1 MPGFSCKFGE
11 RYVPTFIP
19 GQRWISETEPE
30 LGLGMVLEAT
40 RARVTLL
47 FIASNE
53 KRTYAGDNA
62 PLNRVRFAIG
72 DTIESA
78 DGWQICVNRIEEQAG
93 LITYIGTDRKG
104 IQKELEE
111 TELNH
116 NLQFNRPQDRLFSG
130 QIDTSAQFKLRCD
143 TRDALIALEQSEI
156 RGLAGARVGLI
167 PHQIFI
173 AHEVAGRHAPR
184 VLLADEVGL
193 GKTIEACLIAH
204 HQILSGRAE
213 RVLILVPEPLLHQWL
228 VELRRRFNL
237 NFSLYDEERYWQTP
251 DGNPFLSEQWIL
263 TSLTLFSAEPE
274 RKARLLEA
282 GWDLCIVDEA
292 HHLDWSPQAPGED
305 YLLVEQLA
313 QKTPGLLLLTATP
326 EQFGKENHFARMKL
340 LDPDRFS
347 SYEAFL
353 AEEADYVMLAELI
366 ERLTT
371 STLDEKTRE
380 QLRDTLSHDRA
391 EQLIADL
398 DEPDA
403 NERARDELVRLLL
416 DRHGTGR
423 ILFRNT
429 RATVK
434 GFPARQPKPYPL
446 ALPAAYKAN
455 TDITLAALLHPET
468 RYRTQ
473 HQDIDKSESD
483 QPWWKLDPRVNWLC
497 KLIGTLRPAK
507 VLVICA
513 TRDTAMELDA
523 AINRLTTVGSTIFHE
538 GMSIIE
544 RDRAAAWFA
553 DEEEGAQV
561 LVCSEI
567 GSEGRNFQFAH
578 HLVLFDLPLN
588 PELLEQRIGRL
599 DRIGQTSTI
608 QLHIPYLQQSAQE
621 TLFRW
626 YHEGLDAF
634 THHGQASMEVYA
646 QLSGELHE
654 NLLAPQRKKTLDALL
669 LRTRKLR
676 DEVLT
681 RLHDGRDRLLE
692 LNSCRNDEAE
702 ALVDAI
708 RAQDENDT
716 LWPWLESVFDIFG
729 VNVEEH
735 SEHCHILLPGD
746 HMPISHFPEL
756 PEEGVTATLKRGM
769 ALAREDMA
777 FLTWE
782 HPMVRGAIDLILDSE
797 QGNAAFALVQHEDLE
812 PGQLL
817 LEAVYLLECAAP
829 KHLQAYRHM
838 PQSLI
843 RVLVDSEAG
852 VISNLPSEDLTEIPR
867 LPDREALSQMFQ
879 AQRTTIE
886 NMIRLSEQT
895 AKKLVPALVATALKK
910 MLDEATA
917 ELQRLAALKKVNPS
931 VRQDELDRLKADTLE
946 THGHIQASRLKLDAL
961 RILLTT

>member
-1 MPGFSCKFGE
+1 M
-11 RYVPTFIP
+11 PTFIP

-40 RARVTLL
+40 AARVTVL

-53 KRTYAGDNA
+53 RRTYASDNA
-62 PLNRVRFAIG
+62 PLNRVRFAVG
-72 DTIESA
+72 DSIESA
-78 DGWQICVNRIEEQAG
+78 DGWQICIERIEEQTG

-104 IQKELEE
+104 KQHELEE
-111 TELNH
+111 TELSH
-116 NLQFNRPQDRLFSG
+116 NIQFNRPQDRLFSG
-130 QIDTSAQFKLRCD
+130 QIDTSAQFRLRCD
-143 TRDALIALEQSEI
+143 TRDAVIALEQSEI
-156 RGLAGARVGLI
+156 RGLTGARAGLI
-167 PHQIFI
+167 PHQLYI
-173 AHEVAGRHAPR
+173 AHEVAARHAPR

-228 VELRRRFNL
+228 VELKRRFNL
-237 NFSLYDEERYWQTP
+237 NFTLYDEERYWQTP
-251 DGNPFLSEQWIL
+251 DGNPFLAEQWIL
-263 TSLTLFSAEPE
+263 TSLTLFNTEPE

-292 HHLDWSPQAPGED
+292 HHLDWSPEAPGED

-313 QKTPGLLLLTATP
+313 KKTPGLLLLTATP

-353 AEEADYVMLAELI
+353 AEEADYIPLAQLI

-371 STLDEKTRE
+371 ATILDEKTRE
-380 QLRDTLSHDRA
+380 QLLSTLCHDRA

-398 DEPDA
+398 DDPDA
-403 NERARDELVRLLL
+403 SGQARDELVRLIL

-446 ALPAAYKAN
+446 ALPDAYKAS
-455 TDITLAALLHPET
+455 TDTTFAALLHPET
-468 RYRTQ
+468 AYRAQ
-473 HQDIDKSESD
+473 QDSDK
-483 QPWWKLDPRVNWLC
+483 PWWKLDPRVNWLC
-497 KLIGTLRPAK
+497 KLLGTLRPAK

-513 TRDTAMELDA
+513 TRATAMELDA
-523 AINRLTTVGSTIFHE
+523 EINRLITVGSTIFHE
-538 GMSIIE
+538 GMSIME

-553 DEEEGAQV
+553 DEEQGAQV

-608 QLHIPYLQQSAQE
+608 QLHIPYLLQSAQE

-646 QLSGELHE
+646 QLSEELHK
-654 NLLAPQRKKTLDALL
+654 NLLEPERKETLDALL

-692 LNSCRNDEAE
+692 LNSCRHDSAE

-708 RAQDENDT
+708 RAQDEDNK
-716 LWPWLESVFDIFG
+716 LWPWLENVFDIYG

-746 HMPISHFPEL
+746 HMPISRFPEL
-756 PEEGVTATLKRGM
+756 PEEGVTATLKRET
-769 ALAREDMA
+769 ALAREDMI
-777 FLTWE
+777 FLSWE

-817 LEAVYLLECAAP
+817 LEAIYLLECAAP

-838 PQSLI
+838 PQNLI
-843 RVLVDSEAG
+843 RVLIDSEDG
-852 VISNLPSEDLTEIPR
+852 VINDLPPEEMTEIPR
-867 LPDREALSQMFQ
+867 RPDREALSQMFQ
-879 AQRTTIE
+879 NQRKTIE
-886 NMIRLSEQT
+886 TMIRISEQT
-895 AKKLVPALVATALKK
+895 ARKQLPALVATALKT

-946 THGHIQASRLKLDAL
+946 THGHIQATRLRLDAL
-961 RILLTT
+961 RILLTV

>member
-1 MPGFSCKFGE
+1 M
-11 RYVPTFIP
+11 PTFIP

-40 RARVTLL
+40 RARVTVL

-53 KRTYAGDNA
+53 RRTYAADNA
-62 PLNRVRFAIG
+62 PLNRVRFVVG

-78 DGWQICVNRIEEQAG
+78 DGWQICVSRIQEQAG
-93 LITYIGTDRKG
+93 LITYIGADLKNKPR
-104 IQKELEE
+104 ELEE
-111 TELNH
+111 TELSH
-116 NLQFNRPQDRLFSG
+116 NIQFNRPQDRLFSG
-130 QIDTSAQFKLRCD
+130 QIDTSEQFKLRCR
-143 TRDALIALEQSEI
+143 TRDALIALEQSPI
-156 RGLAGARVGLI
+156 RGLAGARAGLI
-167 PHQIFI
+167 PHQLYI

-251 DGNPFLSEQWIL
+251 EGNPFLSEQWIL

-274 RKARLLEA
+274 RKAMLLGA

-292 HHLDWSPQAPGED
+292 HHLDWSPETPGED

-313 QKTPGLLLLTATP
+313 RKTPGLLLLTATP

-347 SYEAFL
+347 SYEAFI
-353 AEEADYVMLAELI
+353 AEEANYIPLARLI
-366 ERLTT
+366 ERLTAT
-371 STLDEKTRE
+371 TAPDEKTRE
-380 QLRDTLSHDRA
+380 QLRGTLCHDRA
-391 EQLIADL
+391 EQLIAGL
-398 DEPDA
+398 DDPET
-403 NERARDELVRLLL
+403 NEQSRDELVRLLL

-446 ALPAAYKAN
+446 TLPDAYK
-455 TDITLAALLHPET
+455 TDTDTTLAALLHPET
-468 RYRTQ
+468 SYRTL
-473 HQDIDKSESD
+473 QDSD
-483 QPWWKLDPRVNWLC
+483 TPWWKVDPRVNWLC
-497 KLIGTLRPAK
+497 KLLSELRPAK
-507 VLVICA
+507 ILVICA
-513 TRDTAMELDA
+513 TQATAMELDA

-538 GMSIIE
+538 GMSIME

-553 DEEEGAQV
+553 DEEDGAQV

-599 DRIGQTSTI
+599 DRIGQTSAI
-608 QLHIPYLQQSAQE
+608 QLHIPYLRQSAQE

-634 THHGQASMEVYA
+634 THHGQASMEVYDR
-646 QLSGELHE
+646 LSAELHQT
-654 NLLAPQRKKTLDALL
+654 LLAPVRQEKLEALL
-669 LRTRKLR
+669 ARTRKLR

-692 LNSCRNDEAE
+692 FNSCRSHAAE
-702 ALVDAI
+702 TLADAI
-708 RAQDENDT
+708 RAQDEDNN
-716 LWPWLESVFDIFG
+716 LWPWLESVFEVYG

-746 HMPISHFPEL
+746 HMPISRFPEL
-756 PEEGVTATLKRGM
+756 PEEGVTATRNRET
-769 ALAREDMA
+769 ALAREDMI

-782 HPMVRGAIDLILDSE
+782 HPMVRGAIDLILGSE

-817 LEAVYLLECAAP
+817 LDAVYLLECAAP
-829 KHLQAYRHM
+829 KRLQAYRHM
-838 PQSLI
+838 PQTLV

-852 VISNLPSEDLTEIPR
+852 VINDLPPEDLIEIPR
-867 LPDREALSQMFQ
+867 RPDREALGQMFQ
-879 AQRTTIE
+879 AQRKAIE
-886 NMIRLSEQT
+886 TMIRLSEKT
-895 AKKLVPALVATALKK
+895 AKNAMPSMVAIALKT

-931 VRQDELDRLKADTLE
+931 VRQDELDKLKADTLE
-946 THGHIQASRLKLDAL
+946 THGHIQATRLRLDAL
-961 RILLTT
+961 RILLAV